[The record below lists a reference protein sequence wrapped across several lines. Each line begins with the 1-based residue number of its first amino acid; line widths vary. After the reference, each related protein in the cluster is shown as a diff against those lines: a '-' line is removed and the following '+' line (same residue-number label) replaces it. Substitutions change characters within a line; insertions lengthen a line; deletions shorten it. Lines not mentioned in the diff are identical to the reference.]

1 MNKNKNKDLTK
12 EATLDSVKIIINKAK
27 TSKLQNEEIIK
38 FFLEKIFINDM
49 DTKFKFPDVN
59 EKRNKSLFNIII
71 KFVQLL
77 SKLFESPEDKRKEIY
92 ISNLEQI
99 KDKDLIIVINE
110 VLKYERNIDMNS
122 HEIKKL
128 NNLINLYDIEY
139 RILKK
144 YEDNTLNSL
153 IDKAIIHIGFNTKND
168 VIIKF
173 ISFMLIKNVYLKNKE
188 IKEIEFVHCQI
199 DQSNEVCFNLLLDLF
214 RHNYA
219 ENIELILSYVILR
232 FNTFKELLKSYDMIK
247 ISKAAE
253 NSKNRIESDY
263 SRNDFISIE
272 KISMIFIEE
281 YEKLS
286 LDQNDN
292 EPNKFADNESEN
304 KIEENAIIID
314 NDNIRGK
321 DSTKINKEIKEPNT
335 NVKQELMTETLLDLN
350 SDNQKENNRML
361 LEKNIKKIKDLL
373 SKLNMENNS
382 SSELIRLYK
391 ELFIKIDKLEEELKE
406 TKKHSKEFEEELKE
420 TKKHSEKF
428 EEELKETKK
437 HSEKFEEELKETKK
451 HSKEFEEELKEAKKQ
466 LEDKADKS
474 KEDISELA
482 NEVNQ
487 LKEDINKLN
496 KQNKKIKEMLSKIQC
511 RELAKSFL
519 FCHNLYLTKEDFEK
533 INSYKYREC
542 DFYQKKSEIIV
553 NRLRKRFSGDK
564 NDKKLEIVINLV
576 IKACLCLSKGNTN
589 AHSFVMDVYNKDMDE
604 YIEKNKLFSITYPY
618 TFCFLK
624 GIEVDENFDES
635 YNFLSE
641 YFDKNLDVISWKQPD
656 FINSYLKK

>member
-292 EPNKFADNESEN
+292 EPNKFVDNESEN

-350 SDNQKENNRML
+350 SDNQKENNKML
-361 LEKNIKKIKDLL
+361 LENNIKKIKDLL
-373 SKLNMENNS
+373 SKINMENNS

-391 ELFIKIDKLEEELKE
+391 ELFIKIDKL
-406 TKKHSKEFEEELKE
+406 
-420 TKKHSEKF
+420 
-428 EEELKETKK
+428 
-437 HSEKFEEELKETKK
+437 EEELKETKK

-553 NRLRKRFSGDK
+553 NRLRKRFSGYK

-624 GIEVDENFDES
+624 GIEVNENFDES

>member
-1 MNKNKNKDLTK
+1 M
-12 EATLDSVKIIINKAK
+12 
-27 TSKLQNEEIIK
+27 
-38 FFLEKIFINDM
+38 
-49 DTKFKFPDVN
+49 
-59 EKRNKSLFNIII
+59 
-71 KFVQLL
+71 
-77 SKLFESPEDKRKEIY
+77 
-92 ISNLEQI
+92 EQI

-247 ISKAAE
+247 VSKAAE

-314 NDNIRGK
+314 NDNIKGK

-350 SDNQKENNRML
+350 SDNQKENNKML
-361 LEKNIKKIKDLL
+361 LENNIKKIKDLL
-373 SKLNMENNS
+373 SKINMENNS

-391 ELFIKIDKLEEELKE
+391 ELFIKIDKL
-406 TKKHSKEFEEELKE
+406 
-420 TKKHSEKF
+420 
-428 EEELKETKK
+428 
-437 HSEKFEEELKETKK
+437 EEELKETKK

-511 RELAKSFL
+511 RELTKSFL
-519 FCHNLYLTKEDFEK
+519 LCHNLYLTKEDFEK

-553 NRLRKRFSGDK
+553 NKLRKRFSGDK

>member
-1 MNKNKNKDLTK
+1 M
-12 EATLDSVKIIINKAK
+12 
-27 TSKLQNEEIIK
+27 
-38 FFLEKIFINDM
+38 
-49 DTKFKFPDVN
+49 
-59 EKRNKSLFNIII
+59 
-71 KFVQLL
+71 
-77 SKLFESPEDKRKEIY
+77 
-92 ISNLEQI
+92 
-99 KDKDLIIVINE
+99 
-110 VLKYERNIDMNS
+110 
-122 HEIKKL
+122 

-292 EPNKFADNESEN
+292 EPNKFVDNESEN

-350 SDNQKENNRML
+350 SDNQKENNKML
-361 LEKNIKKIKDLL
+361 LENNIKKIKDLL

-406 TKKHSKEFEEELKE
+406 TKKHSKEFEEIRRR
-420 TKKHSEKF
+420 T
-428 EEELKETKK
+428 
-437 HSEKFEEELKETKK
+437 
-451 HSKEFEEELKEAKKQ
+451 Q
-466 LEDKADKS
+466 R
-474 KEDISELA
+474 
-482 NEVNQ
+482 NQ
-487 LKEDINKLN
+487 KTFR
-496 KQNKKIKEMLSKIQC
+496 KIRRRTQ
-511 RELAKSFL
+511 R
-519 FCHNLYLTKEDFEK
+519 N
-533 INSYKYREC
+533 
-542 DFYQKKSEIIV
+542 QK
-553 NRLRKRFSGDK
+553 
-564 NDKKLEIVINLV
+564 
-576 IKACLCLSKGNTN
+576 
-589 AHSFVMDVYNKDMDE
+589 
-604 YIEKNKLFSITYPY
+604 
-618 TFCFLK
+618 TFQRIRRRTQRSQK
-624 GIEVDENFDES
+624 TIRR
-635 YNFLSE
+635 
-641 YFDKNLDVISWKQPD
+641 
-656 FINSYLKK
+656 

>member
-292 EPNKFADNESEN
+292 EPNKFVDNESEN

-361 LEKNIKKIKDLL
+361 LENNIKKIKDLL

-391 ELFIKIDKLEEELKE
+391 ELFIKIDKL
-406 TKKHSKEFEEELKE
+406 
-420 TKKHSEKF
+420 
-428 EEELKETKK
+428 
-437 HSEKFEEELKETKK
+437 EEELKETKK

-624 GIEVDENFDES
+624 GIEVNENFDES

-656 FINSYLKK
+656 FINSYLKNKNVK

>member
-292 EPNKFADNESEN
+292 EPNKFVDNESEN

-350 SDNQKENNRML
+350 SDNQKENNKML
-361 LEKNIKKIKDLL
+361 LENNIKKIKDLL

-420 TKKHSEKF
+420 
-428 EEELKETKK
+428 
-437 HSEKFEEELKETKK
+437 
-451 HSKEFEEELKEAKKQ
+451 AKKQ

-474 KEDISELA
+474 KEDFSELA

-553 NRLRKRFSGDK
+553 NRLRKRFSGYK

-624 GIEVDENFDES
+624 GIEVNENFDES

>member
-1 MNKNKNKDLTK
+1 MNKNKNKDLIK

-219 ENIELILSYVILR
+219 ENTELILSYVILR

-247 ISKAAE
+247 VSKAAE

-350 SDNQKENNRML
+350 SDNQKENNKML
-361 LEKNIKKIKDLL
+361 LENNIKKIKDLL
-373 SKLNMENNS
+373 SKINMENNS

-391 ELFIKIDKLEEELKE
+391 ELFIKIDKL
-406 TKKHSKEFEEELKE
+406 
-420 TKKHSEKF
+420 
-428 EEELKETKK
+428 
-437 HSEKFEEELKETKK
+437 EEELKETKK

-576 IKACLCLSKGNTN
+576 IKACLYLSKGNTN

>member
-292 EPNKFADNESEN
+292 EPNKFVDNESEN

-314 NDNIRGK
+314 NDNIKGK

-335 NVKQELMTETLLDLN
+335 NVKQELMAETLLDLN
-350 SDNQKENNRML
+350 SDNQKENNKML
-361 LEKNIKKIKDLL
+361 LENNIKKIKDLL

-391 ELFIKIDKLEEELKE
+391 ELFIKIDKL
-406 TKKHSKEFEEELKE
+406 
-420 TKKHSEKF
+420 
-428 EEELKETKK
+428 
-437 HSEKFEEELKETKK
+437 EEELKETKK

-553 NRLRKRFSGDK
+553 NRLRKRFSGYK

>member
-350 SDNQKENNRML
+350 SDNQKENNKML
-361 LEKNIKKIKDLL
+361 LENNIKKIKDLL

-391 ELFIKIDKLEEELKE
+391 ELFIKIDKL
-406 TKKHSKEFEEELKE
+406 
-420 TKKHSEKF
+420 
-428 EEELKETKK
+428 
-437 HSEKFEEELKETKK
+437 EEELKETKK

-553 NRLRKRFSGDK
+553 NRLRKRFSGYK

-624 GIEVDENFDES
+624 GIEVNENFDES